1 MVHAITKNR
10 LWLFTFSLTQATK
23 HLQFPTKQNT
33 TYKTPHPIHA
43 LTHLSLKNNYAN
55 NGLKKLQKTHKQT
68 NPQQK
73 QTKKNKKPIPDSDT
87 FLYRIKQIPKNTL
100 KKRPPT

>member
-1 MVHAITKNR
+1 MVHGINR
-10 LWLFTFSLTQATK
+10 RTMWLFTFSITQAQK

-33 TYKTPHPIHA
+33 TYKTPHLIHT

-55 NGLKKLQKTHKQT
+55 NGLKKLQKTQKQT

-73 QTKKNKKPIPDSDT
+73 QTKKTKKQT
-87 FLYRIKQIPKNTL
+87 Y
-100 KKRPPT
+100 PTATPFSTA